1 MARVCP
7 CWRAYD
13 LRQQHHGCLSTSLNL
28 YPSDPEGRK
37 AKRSAGGAAGQVRAG
52 DQSQDRQGAGPR
64 STGEAARPR
73 RRGARMKRRE
83 FITLLGGGAAA
94 WPLAARAQQPATPVI
109 GFLDGQSFDLH
120 LMTAFRQ
127 ALKDAGYIEGRN
139 VAIYFRSA
147 DGQTDRLVTLAG
159 DIVGRRIAVIVT
171 AGGGASALAAY
182 AATTTVP
189 IVFVTG
195 VDPVSSGLVMSLNRP
210 GGNATGVYIFQQVLE
225 GKRLGLLR
233 ELVPSAASMAVLLN
247 PTNANFQ
254 TQLRGVQDAARD
266 LGQQVSILSANTER
280 EIDVAFATTAQS
292 GARALLVGSD
302 PFFGSERDQVIAL
315 AARHAIPAIYEG
327 REFATAGGLA
337 SYGTSLADAYRQAG
351 TYAGRILK
359 GEKPADLPIVQPTKF
374 EFVINLKTA
383 KALGLDV
390 SPGLAASAD
399 EIIE

>member
-1 MARVCP
+1 M
-7 CWRAYD
+7 
-13 LRQQHHGCLSTSLNL
+13 
-28 YPSDPEGRK
+28 
-37 AKRSAGGAAGQVRAG
+37 
-52 DQSQDRQGAGPR
+52 
-64 STGEAARPR
+64 R
-73 RRGARMKRRE
+73 RRD
-83 FITLLGGGAAA
+83 FIKVIAGSAAA
-94 WPLAARAQQPATPVI
+94 WPLAARAQQQPMPVI

-159 DIVGRRIAVIVT
+159 DIIGRRVAVIIT
-171 AGGGASALAAY
+171 TGGGAAALAAY
-182 AATTTVP
+182 AATTTIP
-189 IVFVTG
+189 IVFVNG

-233 ELVPSAASMAVLLN
+233 ELVPSAASIAVLLN

-254 TQLRGVQDAARD
+254 SQLRGVQDAARD

-280 EIDVAFATTAQS
+280 EIDVAFATVAQS

-302 PFFGSERDQVIAL
+302 PFFSSERDQVIAL

-337 SYGTSLADAYRQAG
+337 SYGTSLADAYRQAAL
-351 TYAGRILK
+351 YAGRILK

-383 KALGLDV
+383 KTLGLDV

-399 EIIE
+399 EIVE

>member
-1 MARVCP
+1 M
-7 CWRAYD
+7 
-13 LRQQHHGCLSTSLNL
+13 
-28 YPSDPEGRK
+28 
-37 AKRSAGGAAGQVRAG
+37 
-52 DQSQDRQGAGPR
+52 
-64 STGEAARPR
+64 R
-73 RRGARMKRRE
+73 RRD
-83 FITLLGGGAAA
+83 FIKVIAGSAAA
-94 WPLAARAQQPATPVI
+94 WPLAARAQQQPMPVI

-127 ALKDAGYIEGRN
+127 ALKDAGYIEGGN

-159 DIVGRRIAVIVT
+159 DIIGRRVAVIIT
-171 AGGGASALAAY
+171 TGGGAAALAAY
-182 AATTTVP
+182 AATTTIP
-189 IVFVTG
+189 IVFVNG

-233 ELVPSAASMAVLLN
+233 ELVPSAASIAVLLN

-280 EIDVAFATTAQS
+280 EIDVAFATVAQS

-302 PFFGSERDQVIAL
+302 PFFSSERDQVIAL

-337 SYGTSLADAYRQAG
+337 SYGTSLADAYRQAAL
-351 TYAGRILK
+351 YAGRILK

-383 KALGLDV
+383 KTLGLDV

-399 EIIE
+399 EIVE

>member
-1 MARVCP
+1 
-7 CWRAYD
+7 
-13 LRQQHHGCLSTSLNL
+13 
-28 YPSDPEGRK
+28 
-37 AKRSAGGAAGQVRAG
+37 
-52 DQSQDRQGAGPR
+52 
-64 STGEAARPR
+64 
-73 RRGARMKRRE
+73 MKRRD
-83 FITLLGGGAAA
+83 FITLLGGAAVTA
-94 WPLAARAQQPATPVI
+94 PLSARAQQQAMPVI

-159 DIVGRRIAVIVT
+159 DIIGRRVAVIVT
-171 AGGGASALAAY
+171 TGGGAAALAAY
-182 AATTTVP
+182 AATTTIP
-189 IVFVTG
+189 IVFVNG
-195 VDPVSSGLVMSLNRP
+195 VDPVSSGLVVSLNRP

-233 ELVPSAASMAVLLN
+233 ELVPSAASIAVLLN

-280 EIDVAFATTAQS
+280 EIDVAFATVAQS

-302 PFFGSERDQVIAL
+302 PFFSSERDQVIAL
-315 AARHAIPAIYEG
+315 AARYAIPAIYEG

-337 SYGTSLADAYRQAG
+337 SYGTSLADAYRQAAL
-351 TYAGRILK
+351 YAGRILK

-374 EFVINLKTA
+374 EFVINMKTA
-383 KALGLDV
+383 KTLGLDV

-399 EIIE
+399 EIVE

>member
-1 MARVCP
+1 M
-7 CWRAYD
+7 
-13 LRQQHHGCLSTSLNL
+13 
-28 YPSDPEGRK
+28 
-37 AKRSAGGAAGQVRAG
+37 
-52 DQSQDRQGAGPR
+52 
-64 STGEAARPR
+64 R
-73 RRGARMKRRE
+73 RRK
-83 FITLLGGGAAA
+83 FITLLGGAAA
-94 WPLAARAQQPATPVI
+94 WPLVARAQQAAMPVI

-159 DIVGRRIAVIVT
+159 DIIGRRVAVIVT
-171 AGGGASALAAY
+171 TGGGAAALAAY
-182 AATTTVP
+182 AATTTIP
-189 IVFVTG
+189 IVFVNG
-195 VDPVSSGLVMSLNRP
+195 VDPVSSGLVVSLNRP

-233 ELVPSAASMAVLLN
+233 ELVPSAASIAVLLN

-280 EIDVAFATTAQS
+280 EIDVAFATVAQS

-302 PFFGSERDQVIAL
+302 PFFSSERDQVIAL
-315 AARHAIPAIYEG
+315 AARYAIPAIYEG

-337 SYGTSLADAYRQAG
+337 SYGTSLADAYRQAAL
-351 TYAGRILK
+351 YAGRILK

-383 KALGLDV
+383 KTLGLDV

-399 EIIE
+399 EIVE

>member
-1 MARVCP
+1 MS
-7 CWRAYD
+7 
-13 LRQQHHGCLSTSLNL
+13 GI
-28 YPSDPEGRK
+28 G
-37 AKRSAGGAAGQVRAG
+37 
-52 DQSQDRQGAGPR
+52 
-64 STGEAARPR
+64 
-73 RRGARMKRRE
+73 RRE
-83 FITLLGGGAAA
+83 FVALLGGAAAA
-94 WPLAARAQQPATPVI
+94 WPLAARAQQAMPVI

-159 DIVGRRIAVIVT
+159 DVIGRRVAVIVT
-171 AGGGASALAAY
+171 TGGGAAALAAY
-182 AATTTVP
+182 AATTTIP
-189 IVFVTG
+189 IVFVNG
-195 VDPVSSGLVMSLNRP
+195 VDPVSSGLVVSLNRP

-233 ELVPSAASMAVLLN
+233 ELVPSAASIAVLLN

-280 EIDVAFATTAQS
+280 EIDVAFATVAQS

-302 PFFGSERDQVIAL
+302 PFFSSERDQVIAL
-315 AARHAIPAIYEG
+315 AARYAIPAIYEG

-337 SYGTSLADAYRQAG
+337 SYGTSLADAYRQAAL
-351 TYAGRILK
+351 YAGRILK

-383 KALGLDV
+383 KTLGLDV

-399 EIIE
+399 EIVE

>member
-1 MARVCP
+1 MR
-7 CWRAYD
+7 
-13 LRQQHHGCLSTSLNL
+13 
-28 YPSDPEGRK
+28 
-37 AKRSAGGAAGQVRAG
+37 
-52 DQSQDRQGAGPR
+52 
-64 STGEAARPR
+64 
-73 RRGARMKRRE
+73 RRE
-83 FITLLGGGAAA
+83 FITLLGGAAT
-94 WPLAARAQQPATPVI
+94 WPLGARAQQPAMPVI

-139 VAIYFRSA
+139 IAIYFRSA

-159 DIVGRRIAVIVT
+159 DIIGRRVAVIIT
-171 AGGGASALAAY
+171 TGGGAAALAAH
-182 AATTTVP
+182 AATTTIP
-189 IVFVTG
+189 IVFVNG
-195 VDPVSSGLVMSLNRP
+195 VDPVSSGLAMSLNRP

-233 ELVPSAASMAVLLN
+233 ELVPSAASIAVLLN

-280 EIDVAFATTAQS
+280 EIDVAFATVAQS

-302 PFFGSERDQVIAL
+302 PFFSSERDQVIGL
-315 AARHAIPAIYEG
+315 AARYAIPAIYEG

-337 SYGTSLADAYRQAG
+337 SYGTSLADAYRQAAL
-351 TYAGRILK
+351 YAGRILK

-383 KALGLDV
+383 KTLGLDV
-390 SPGLAASAD
+390 PPGLAASAN
-399 EIIE
+399 EIVE

>member
-1 MARVCP
+1 MIR
-7 CWRAYD
+7 
-13 LRQQHHGCLSTSLNL
+13 
-28 YPSDPEGRK
+28 
-37 AKRSAGGAAGQVRAG
+37 
-52 DQSQDRQGAGPR
+52 
-64 STGEAARPR
+64 
-73 RRGARMKRRE
+73 RRE
-83 FITLLGGGAAA
+83 FITLLGSTAAA
-94 WPLAARAQQPATPVI
+94 WPLTARAQQTMPVI

-139 VAIYFRSA
+139 VTIYFRSA

-159 DIVGRRIAVIVT
+159 DIIGRRVAVIVT
-171 AGGGASALAAY
+171 TGGGAAALAAY
-182 AATTTVP
+182 AATTTIP
-189 IVFVTG
+189 IVFVNG

-210 GGNATGVYIFQQVLE
+210 AGNATGVYIFQQVLE

-233 ELVPSAASMAVLLN
+233 ELVPSAASIAVLLN

-280 EIDVAFATTAQS
+280 EIDVAFATVAQS

-302 PFFGSERDQVIAL
+302 PFFSSERDQVIAL

-337 SYGTSLADAYRQAG
+337 SYGTSLADGYRQAAL
-351 TYAGRILK
+351 YAGRILK

-383 KALGLDV
+383 KTLGLDV

-399 EIIE
+399 EIVE